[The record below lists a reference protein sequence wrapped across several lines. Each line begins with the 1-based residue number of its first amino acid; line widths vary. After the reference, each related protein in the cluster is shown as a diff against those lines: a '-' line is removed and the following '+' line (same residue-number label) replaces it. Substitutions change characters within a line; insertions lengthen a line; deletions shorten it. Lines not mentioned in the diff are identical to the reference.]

1 VKVSWHHIFNEQG
14 GDNVMETLRQD
25 LRLGLRMLAKRSG
38 VTLVIALTLALG
50 IGANTAIFSFVNA
63 LLLTP
68 PPYREPDRL
77 VRLMSQR
84 GAESGKLSLLEVE
97 DLNKQARLFE
107 GFASFRVSQYN
118 VTGGGP
124 PEAIMASIN
133 SWNLFDLLGVKP
145 LLGGTWPQSHERQRV
160 FNIALS
166 YDVWQRR
173 FGGDPNIV
181 GQKIMLDAAP
191 YEVLGVLPP
200 GFDFPLDTG
209 LYRRVPPGDF
219 DSRSIRESGV
229 IARLKPGVTIEQ
241 AQAELDQL
249 AREWERSYPD
259 TNAGVRLVVTPM
271 REHWIGG
278 ASAYLWLLFGA
289 VGFVLMIACVNVVN
303 LMLSAAI
310 GREKEM
316 AIRAALGAGRARLIR
331 QMLTE
336 SLSLTLMGGLLG
348 FGLAAAC
355 VKLMSNLLRFDLP
368 GWMKVGVD
376 LRALLF
382 TFVVS
387 VVAGALAGLVPALRA
402 SKPDLNETLKEGG
415 KSSSGGGN
423 LRARR
428 LLAPAQAA
436 LALVLLIGAGL
447 MLQSFSRLQR
457 VELGFDPDRLL
468 TMKMDPPW
476 SRYGVVEQTAPFYRR
491 VVEEIERIPGVEAA
505 AFNDSLP
512 LAGQD
517 VREGANKLTV
527 EIEGQPSNEQERNP
541 YVNAQIV
548 NHGYFRAMKIP
559 LLAGRSFDGRD
570 QMQTERVVVINERL
584 AGRFWP
590 GLQPLGRR
598 IRLGRRSENYRL
610 DGNPKEEPWLV
621 VAGVSGNVRQRGV
634 LGDGGLDVYLCDQ
647 QEFSPESYLAVRTKV
662 EPLIL
667 AEAVKRAVWKVD
679 PEQSVF
685 DIQTMERRVLNTI
698 WQQRLAGVVFALFA
712 GLALALAA
720 VGIYGVMSYA
730 VSQRTREIGVR
741 VALGARVPDVLKMV
755 LGEGLKLTLI
765 GVAIGLI
772 AALAMAQ
779 LMKSLLYGVGA
790 IDPLTFVGAPALLA
804 ATAMFACWIPAH
816 RAAKTDPMIALRH
829 D

>member
-1 VKVSWHHIFNEQG
+1 
-14 GDNVMETLRQD
+14 MEILQQD
-25 LRLGLRMLAKRSG
+25 LRLGLRIFAKRPG
-38 VTLVIALTLALG
+38 FTLVIVLTLALG

-68 PPYREPDRL
+68 PPYREPERL
-77 VRLMSQR
+77 VRVMSQR
-84 GAESGKLSLLEVE
+84 GSESGKLSLLEVE
-97 DLNKQARLFE
+97 DLNRHARLFE
-107 GFASFRVSQYN
+107 GFATFRITQYN

-124 PEAIMASIN
+124 PEAITALVN
-133 SWNLFDLLGVKP
+133 SWNLFDLLGVRP
-145 LLGGTWPQSHERQRV
+145 YLGETWPQSHERQRV
-160 FNIALS
+160 FNIVLNF
-166 YDVWQRR
+166 DVWQRR
-173 FGGDPNIV
+173 FGGDRNII

-229 IARLKPGVTIEQ
+229 VARLKPGVTIKQ

-249 AREWERSYPD
+249 AHEWERVYPD
-259 TNAGVRLVVTPM
+259 TNAGVRLFLTPM

-289 VGFVLMIACVNVVN
+289 VSFVLMIACVNVVN
-303 LMLSAAI
+303 LMLSAAVA
-310 GREKEM
+310 REKEM

-348 FGLAAAC
+348 FGLASVC
-355 VKLMSNLLRFDLP
+355 VKLMSDLLRFDLP
-368 GWMKVGVD
+368 SWMNVGVD
-376 LRALLF
+376 FLALIF
-382 TFVVS
+382 TLVVS
-387 VVAGALAGLVPALRA
+387 IVAGTLAGLVPALRA
-402 SKPDLNETLKEGG
+402 SKPDLNQTLKEGG
-415 KSSSGGGN
+415 KSSSSSGN

-428 LLAPAQAA
+428 LLAPAQSA
-436 LALVLLIGAGL
+436 LALLLLIGAGL
-447 MLQSFSRLQR
+447 MLQSFVRLQR

-476 SRYGVVEQTAPFYRR
+476 SKYGVVEQTAPFYRR
-491 VVEEIERIPGVEAA
+491 VVEEVERIPGVEAA

-527 EIEGQPSNEQERNP
+527 EIEGQPHSEQEQNP
-541 YVNAQIV
+541 YINAQII
-548 NHGYFRAMKIP
+548 NHGYFRAMNIP
-559 LLAGRSFDGRD
+559 LHEGRFFDERD
-570 QMQTERVVVINERL
+570 RMQTERVAIINEDF
-584 AGRFWP
+584 AERFWP
-590 GLQPLGRR
+590 GQSPLGRR

-610 DGNPKEEPWLV
+610 DGDTKEEPWYV

-634 LGDGGLDVYLCDQ
+634 LGGAGLDVYLCDQ
-647 QEFSPESYLAVRTKV
+647 QEFSPESYFAVRTNV

-667 AEAVKRAVWKVD
+667 AETVKRAVWKVD

-685 DIQTMERRVLNTI
+685 DIQTMEQRVLNTI
-698 WQQRLAGVVFALFA
+698 WQQRLAGIVFALFA

-730 VSQRTREIGVR
+730 VSQQTREIGVR
-741 VALGARVPDVLKMV
+741 MALGARVPDILKMV
-755 LGEGLKLTLI
+755 LREGLKLILI

-790 IDPLTFVGAPALLA
+790 VDPLTFVGAPVLLA
-804 ATAMFACWIPAH
+804 FTAMVACWIPAR
-816 RAAKTDPMIALRH
+816 RAAKTDPMIALRN

>member
-1 VKVSWHHIFNEQG
+1 
-14 GDNVMETLRQD
+14 METLRQD
-25 LRLGLRMLAKRSG
+25 LTLALRMLTKRPG
-38 VTLVIALTLALG
+38 FTLVIVLTLALG
-50 IGANTAIFSFVNA
+50 IGANTAIFSFINA

-68 PPYREPDRL
+68 PPYRESDRL
-77 VRLMSQR
+77 VRVMSQR

-97 DLNKQARLFE
+97 DLNRHSLLFE
-107 GFASFRVSQYN
+107 GFATFRISQFN

-124 PEAIMASIN
+124 PEAITTSVN
-133 SWNLFDLLGVKP
+133 SWNLFKLLGVRP
-145 LLGGTWPQSHERQRV
+145 YLGETWPSSHERQRV
-160 FNIALS
+160 FNIVLN
-166 YDVWQRR
+166 YEVWQRR
-173 FGGDPNIV
+173 FGGDRNIV

-209 LYRRVPPGDF
+209 LYRRVPPADF

-229 IARLKPGVTIEQ
+229 IARLKSGVTIEQ

-249 AREWERSYPD
+249 AREWERIYPD
-259 TNAGVRLVVTPM
+259 TNAGVWLAVTPM

-278 ASAYLWLLFGA
+278 ASDYLWLLFGA
-289 VGFVLMIACVNVVN
+289 VSVVLMIACVNVVN
-303 LMLSAAI
+303 LMLSAAVT
-310 GREKEM
+310 REKEM
-316 AIRAALGAGRARLIR
+316 AIRSALGARRARLIR
-331 QMLTE
+331 QMMTE
-336 SLSLTLMGGLLG
+336 SLLLTLLGGLLG

-355 VKLMSNLLRFDLP
+355 VKLLSGLLRFDMP
-368 GWMKVGVD
+368 AWMNIGVD
-376 LRALLF
+376 RRALIF
-382 TFVVS
+382 TLAIS
-387 VVAGALAGLVPALRA
+387 IVAGALAGLVPALRA
-402 SKPDLNETLKEGG
+402 SRPDLNETLKEGG
-415 KSSSGGGN
+415 KSSSSSGN

-428 LLAPAQAA
+428 LLAPAQSA

-447 MLQSFSRLQR
+447 MMQSFSRLQR
-457 VELGFDPDRLL
+457 VEMGFDPNRLL

-476 SRYGVVEQTAPFYRR
+476 SKYGVVEQTAPFYRR
-491 VVEEIERIPGVEAA
+491 VVEEVERIPGVEAV

-512 LAGQD
+512 LGGQD

-527 EIEGQPSNEQERNP
+527 EIEGQSRSEQERNP

-559 LLAGRSFDGRD
+559 LSAGRFFDDRD
-570 QMQTERVVVINERL
+570 RMQTERVVVISERL
-584 AGRFWP
+584 AERFWP
-590 GLQPLGRR
+590 GQNPLGRR
-598 IRLGRRSENYRL
+598 IRLGRRSENYRH
-610 DGNPKEEPWLV
+610 DGNTNEEPWHV
-621 VAGVSGNVRQRGV
+621 VTGVSGNVRQRGM
-634 LGDGGLDVYLCDQ
+634 LSEAGLDVYLCDQ
-647 QEFSPESYLAVRTKV
+647 QEFSPESYLAVRATV
-662 EPLIL
+662 EPLML

-685 DIQTMERRVLNTI
+685 DIQTMEQRVLNTI
-698 WQQRLAGVVFALFA
+698 WQQRLAGVVFTLFA

-730 VSQRTREIGVR
+730 VSQRAREIGVR
-741 VALGARVPDVLKMV
+741 MALGARVPDVLKMV

-772 AALAMAQ
+772 VALVMAQ

-804 ATAMFACWIPAH
+804 ATAMVACWIPAR
-816 RAAKTDPMIALRH
+816 RAAKTDPMIALRAE
-829 D
+829 

>member
-1 VKVSWHHIFNEQG
+1 
-14 GDNVMETLRQD
+14 METLRQD
-25 LRLGLRMLAKRSG
+25 LTLALRMLAKRPG
-38 VTLVIALTLALG
+38 FTLVIVLTLALG
-50 IGANTAIFSFVNA
+50 VGANTAIFSFINA

-77 VRLMSQR
+77 VRVMSQR
-84 GAESGKLSLLEVE
+84 GTESGKLSLLEVE
-97 DLNKQARLFE
+97 DLNRHALLFE
-107 GFASFRVSQYN
+107 GFATFRISQYN

-124 PEAIMASIN
+124 PEAITASVN
-133 SWNLFDLLGVKP
+133 SWNLFSLLGVKP
-145 LLGGTWPQSHERQRV
+145 YLGETWPQAHERQRV
-160 FNIALS
+160 FNIVLN

-173 FGGDPNIV
+173 FGGDRNIV

-229 IARLKPGVTIEQ
+229 IARLKRGVTIEQ

-249 AREWERSYPD
+249 AREWERIYPD
-259 TNAGVRLVVTPM
+259 TNAGVRLAVTPM

-278 ASAYLWLLFGA
+278 ASDYLWLIFGA
-289 VGFVLMIACVNVVN
+289 VSVVLMIACVNVVN
-303 LMLSAAI
+303 LMLSAAVA
-310 GREKEM
+310 REKEM
-316 AIRAALGAGRARLIR
+316 AIRSALGAGRARLIR

-336 SLSLTLMGGLLG
+336 SLSLTLLGGLLG

-355 VKLMSNLLRFDLP
+355 VKLMSALLRFDMP
-368 GWMKVGVD
+368 AWMNVGVD
-376 LRALLF
+376 RHALIF
-382 TFVVS
+382 TLAVS
-387 VVAGALAGLVPALRA
+387 IFAGALAGLVPALRA

-415 KSSSGGGN
+415 KGSSGSGN

-447 MLQSFSRLQR
+447 MLQSFARLQR

-476 SRYGVVEQTAPFYRR
+476 SKYGVVEQTAPFYRR
-491 VVEEIERIPGVEAA
+491 VVEEVERIPGVEAA

-512 LAGQD
+512 LGGQD

-527 EIEGQPSNEQERNP
+527 EIEGQSRSEQERNP

-559 LLAGRSFDGRD
+559 LSAGRFFDDSDR
-570 QMQTERVVVINERL
+570 MQTERVVVISERL
-584 AGRFWP
+584 AERFWP
-590 GLQPLGRR
+590 GQNPLGRR
-598 IRLGRRSENYRL
+598 IRLGERSENYRH
-610 DGNPKEEPWLV
+610 DGNTNEEPWYV
-621 VAGVSGNVRQRGV
+621 VTGISGNVRQRGI
-634 LGDGGLDVYLCDQ
+634 LSEAGLDVYLCDQ
-647 QEFSPESYLAVRTKV
+647 QEFSPESYLAVRATV
-662 EPLIL
+662 EPLML

-685 DIQTMERRVLNTI
+685 DIQTMEQRVLNTI

-741 VALGARVPDVLKMV
+741 MALGARVPDVLKMV

-772 AALAMAQ
+772 VALVMAQ

-804 ATAMFACWIPAH
+804 ATAMVACWIPAR
-816 RAAKTDPMIALRH
+816 RAAKTDPMIALRAE
-829 D
+829 

>member
-1 VKVSWHHIFNEQG
+1 
-14 GDNVMETLRQD
+14 METIWQD
-25 LRLGLRMLAKRSG
+25 LRYAFRSLSKKPG
-38 VTLVIALTLALG
+38 FTFVVALTLALG

-63 LLLTP
+63 LLLTS
-68 PPYREPDRL
+68 PPYREPDRI
-77 VRLMSQR
+77 VRLMSHR
-84 GAESGKLSLLEVE
+84 GAETGKLSLLEVE
-97 DLNKQARLFE
+97 DLNRHARLFE
-107 GFASFRVSQYN
+107 GFASFRASQYN

-145 LLGGTWPQSHERQRV
+145 LLGGTWPQSHERQSV
-160 FNIALS
+160 FNIVLS
-166 YDVWQRR
+166 HNVWQRR

-181 GQKIMLDAAP
+181 GRKILLDAAP
-191 YEVLGVLPP
+191 YEVLGVMPP

-241 AQAELDQL
+241 AQAELDRL
-249 AREWERSYPD
+249 AREWEQAYPD
-259 TNAGVRLVVTPM
+259 TNAGVRLAVSPM

-289 VGFVLMIACVNVVN
+289 VSFVLMIACVNVIN

-310 GREKEM
+310 AREKEM

-331 QMLTE
+331 QMLIE

-348 FGLAAAC
+348 FGLAAVC
-355 VKLMSNLLRFDLP
+355 VKLMSNLLRFDMP
-368 GWMKVGVD
+368 SWMKVGVD
-376 LRALLF
+376 HRALIF

-415 KSSSGGGN
+415 KSSSGGAN

-436 LALVLLIGAGL
+436 LALMLLIGAGL
-447 MLQSFSRLQR
+447 MMQSFSRLQR
-457 VELGFDPDRLL
+457 VELGFDPDRML

-491 VVEEIERIPGVEAA
+491 VVEEVERIPGVEAT

-517 VREGANKLTV
+517 VSEGANKLTI
-527 EIEGQPSNEQERNP
+527 EIEGQPRSEQERNP

-548 NHGYFRAMKIP
+548 NHGYFLAMKIP
-559 LLAGRSFDGRD
+559 LLAGRSFDERD
-570 QMQTERVVVINERL
+570 QTQTERVVIINERL
-584 AGRFWP
+584 AERFWP
-590 GLQPLGRR
+590 GQNPLGRR

-610 DGNPKEEPWLV
+610 DGNPKEEPWKV
-621 VAGVSGNVRQRGV
+621 IAGVSGNVRQRGV
-634 LGDGGLDVYLCDQ
+634 LGETGLDVYLCDQ
-647 QEFSPESYLAVRTKV
+647 QEFSPESYLAVRAKV
-662 EPLIL
+662 EPLTL
-667 AEAVKRAVWKVD
+667 TEAVKRAVWKVD

-685 DIQTMERRVLNTI
+685 DIQTMEQRVLNTI

-712 GLALALAA
+712 GLAMALAA
-720 VGIYGVMSYA
+720 VGIYGVMSYS

-741 VALGARVPDVLKMV
+741 MALGARVPDVLKMV
-755 LGEGLKLTLI
+755 LRDGLKLTMI

-790 IDPLTFVGAPALLA
+790 IDPLTFIGAPALLA
-804 ATAMFACWIPAH
+804 ATATIACWIPAW
-816 RAAKTDPMIALRH
+816 RAARTDPLTSLRIE
-829 D
+829 

>member
-1 VKVSWHHIFNEQG
+1 
-14 GDNVMETLRQD
+14 METLRQD
-25 LRLGLRMLAKRSG
+25 LRLGLRMLAKRPG
-38 VTLVIALTLALG
+38 FTLVIALTLALG

-77 VRLMSQR
+77 ARVMSQR
-84 GAESGKLSLLEVE
+84 GTESGKLSLLEVE

-124 PEAIMASIN
+124 PEAIPASIN

-160 FNIALS
+160 FNIVLS
-166 YDVWQRR
+166 HEVWQRR
-173 FGGDPNIV
+173 FGGDRNIV

-241 AQAELDQL
+241 AQADLDQL

-271 REHWIGG
+271 RDHWIGG

-289 VGFVLMIACVNVVN
+289 VSFVLMIACVNVVN

-310 GREKEM
+310 AREKEM

-336 SLSLTLMGGLLG
+336 SLSLTMMGGLLG
-348 FGLAAAC
+348 FGLAAVC
-355 VKLMSNLLRFDLP
+355 VRLMSNLLRFDLP
-368 GWMKVGVD
+368 AWMKVGVD
-376 LRALLF
+376 SRALLF

-387 VVAGALAGLVPALRA
+387 AVAGALAGLVPALRA

-457 VELGFDPDRLL
+457 VELGIDPDHLL

-491 VVEEIERIPGVEAA
+491 VVEEVERIPGVEAA

-527 EIEGQPSNEQERNP
+527 EIEGQPRNEQERNP

-548 NHGYFRAMKIP
+548 NKGYFHAMKIP
-559 LLAGRSFDGRD
+559 LRAGRSFDERD
-570 QMQTERVVVINERL
+570 QMQTERVAIINERL
-584 AGRFWP
+584 AERFWP
-590 GLQPLGRR
+590 GQNPLGRR

-610 DGNPKEEPWLV
+610 EGNPKEEPWQV

-634 LGDGGLDVYLCDQ
+634 LGEAGLDVYLCDQ
-647 QEFSPESYLAVRTKV
+647 QEFSPESYLAIRTKV
-662 EPLIL
+662 EPLTL
-667 AEAVKRAVWKVD
+667 AETVKRAVWKVD
-679 PEQSVF
+679 SEQSVF
-685 DIQTMERRVLNTI
+685 DIQTMEQRVLNTI

-741 VALGARVPDVLKMV
+741 MALGARAPDVLKMV
-755 LGEGLKLTLI
+755 LGEGLKLTVI

-779 LMKSLLYGVGA
+779 SMKSLLYGVGA
-790 IDPLTFVGAPALLA
+790 IDPLTFAGAPALLA
-804 ATAMFACWIPAH
+804 ATAIVACWIPAR
-816 RAAKTDPMIALRH
+816 RAAMTDPLTALRV

>member
-1 VKVSWHHIFNEQG
+1 
-14 GDNVMETLRQD
+14 
-25 LRLGLRMLAKRSG
+25 
-38 VTLVIALTLALG
+38 
-50 IGANTAIFSFVNA
+50 
-63 LLLTP
+63 
-68 PPYREPDRL
+68 
-77 VRLMSQR
+77 MSQR

-97 DLNKQARLFE
+97 DINKQARLFE
-107 GFASFRVSQYN
+107 GFASFLVSQYN

-124 PEAIMASIN
+124 PEAITASIN

-145 LLGGTWPQSHERQRV
+145 LLGETWPQSHERQRV
-160 FNIALS
+160 FNIVLS
-166 YDVWQRR
+166 HRVWQRR
-173 FGGDPNIV
+173 FGGDQNIV
-181 GQKIMLDAAP
+181 GKKIMLDAAP

-200 GFDFPLDTG
+200 GFDFPLDIG
-209 LYRRVPPGDF
+209 LYRCVARDDF

-241 AQAELDQL
+241 ARTELDQL

-289 VGFVLMIACVNVVN
+289 VSFVLMIACVNVIN

-310 GREKEM
+310 TREKEM

-348 FGLAAAC
+348 FGLAAVC
-355 VKLMSNLLRFDLP
+355 VRLMSNLLRFDLP
-368 GWMKVGVD
+368 AWMKVGVD
-376 LRALLF
+376 RRALLF

-476 SRYGVVEQTAPFYRR
+476 SKYGVVEQTAPFYRR
-491 VVEEIERIPGVEAA
+491 VVEEVERIPGVEAV

-527 EIEGQPSNEQERNP
+527 EIEGQPRDEQERNP

-559 LLAGRSFDGRD
+559 LRAGRFFDERD
-570 QMQTERVVVINERL
+570 QTQTERVVVISERL
-584 AGRFWP
+584 AERFWP
-590 GLQPLGRR
+590 GQNPLGRR

-610 DGNPKEEPWLV
+610 DGNTKEEPWHV
-621 VAGVSGNVRQRGV
+621 VAGVSGNVRQRGA
-634 LGDGGLDVYLCDQ
+634 LGEAGLDVYLCDQ
-647 QEFSPESYLAVRTKV
+647 QEFAPESYLAVRAKV
-662 EPLIL
+662 DPLTL

-685 DIQTMERRVLNTI
+685 DIHTMEQRVLNTI

-741 VALGARVPDVLKMV
+741 MALGAQVPDVLKMV
-755 LGEGLKLTLI
+755 LGEGLKLTLT

-772 AALAMAQ
+772 AALAMAL
-779 LMKSLLYGVGA
+779 LMKSLLYGVGV
-790 IDPLTFVGAPALLA
+790 IDPLTFAVAPALLA
-804 ATAMFACWIPAH
+804 ATAMVACWIPAR
-816 RAAKTDPMIALRH
+816 RAARTDPLTALRF

>member
-1 VKVSWHHIFNEQG
+1 
-14 GDNVMETLRQD
+14 MESLWRD
-25 LRLGLRMLAKRSG
+25 LLLALRMLAKRPG
-38 VTLVIALTLALG
+38 FTLVIALTLALG
-50 IGANTAIFSFVNA
+50 VGANTAIFSFVNA

-68 PPYREPDRL
+68 PPYRDPDRL
-77 VRLMSQR
+77 VRVMSQR

-97 DLNKQARLFE
+97 DLNRHARLFE
-107 GFASFRVSQYN
+107 GFASFRASQYN

-133 SWNLFDLLGVKP
+133 SWNLFELLGVKP
-145 LLGGTWPQSHERQRV
+145 FLGQTWPQSHERQSV

-166 YDVWQRR
+166 HDVWQRR

-200 GFDFPLDTG
+200 GFDFPLNSG

-219 DSRSIRESGV
+219 ASRSIRESGV
-229 IARLKPGVTIEQ
+229 IGRLKPGVTIGQ
-241 AQAELDQL
+241 AQAELDRL
-249 AREWERSYPD
+249 ARDWERSYPD
-259 TNAGVRLVVTPM
+259 TNAGVRFTASPM

-278 ASAYLWLLFGA
+278 ASSYLWLLFGA
-289 VGFVLMIACVNVVN
+289 VSFVLMIACVNVVN
-303 LMLSAAI
+303 LMLGAAI
-310 GREKEM
+310 AREKEM

-331 QMLTE
+331 QMLIE
-336 SLSLTLMGGLLG
+336 SLSLTLIGGLLG
-348 FGLAAAC
+348 LGLAAVC
-355 VKLMSNLLRFDLP
+355 VRMMSNLLRFDMP
-368 GWMKVGVD
+368 AWMKVGVD
-376 LRALLF
+376 GRALLF

-387 VVAGALAGLVPALRA
+387 AVSGAVAGLVPALRA

-415 KSSSGGGN
+415 KSSSAGGS

-428 LLAPAQAA
+428 MLAPAQAA
-436 LALVLLIGAGL
+436 LALVLLVGAGL
-447 MLQSFSRLQR
+447 MMQSFFRLQR
-457 VELGFDPDRLL
+457 VELGFDPDGML

-476 SRYGVVEQTAPFYRR
+476 SRYKMVEQTAPFYRR
-491 VVEEIERIPGVEAA
+491 VVEEVERIPGVEAA

-517 VREGANKLTV
+517 VQEGAGKLTI
-527 EIEGQPSNEQERNP
+527 EIEGQPRNDQERNP

-548 NHGYFRAMKIP
+548 NHGYFSAMKIP
-559 LLAGRSFDGRD
+559 LLAGRSFDERD
-570 QMQTERVVVINERL
+570 HMQSARVVIISQRL
-584 AGRFWP
+584 AERFWHGQDP
-590 GLQPLGRR
+590 IGRR

-610 DGNPKEEPWLV
+610 DGGMKEEPWNV
-621 VAGVSGNVRQRGV
+621 IAGVAGNVRQRGV
-634 LGDGGLDVYLCDQ
+634 LADAGLDVYLCDQ
-647 QEFSPESYLAVRTKV
+647 QEFSPESYLAVRAKV
-662 EPLIL
+662 EPLAL
-667 AEAVKRAVWKVD
+667 AEAVKQAVWKAD

-685 DIQTMERRVLNTI
+685 DIQTMEQRVLNTI

-720 VGIYGVMSYA
+720 VGIYGVMSYS

-765 GVAIGLI
+765 GVAIGLLMAI
-772 AALAMAQ
+772 AMAQ

-790 IDPLTFVGAPALLA
+790 IDPLAFVGAPALLA
-804 ATAMFACWIPAH
+804 ATATIACLIPAW
-816 RAAKTDPMIALRH
+816 RAAKTDPLTALRFE
-829 D
+829 

>member
-1 VKVSWHHIFNEQG
+1 
-14 GDNVMETLRQD
+14 MESLMHD
-25 LRLGLRMLAKRSG
+25 LRLALRMFAKRLG
-38 VTLVIALTLALG
+38 FTLIIALTLALG
-50 IGANTAIFSFVNA
+50 IGANTAIFSFINA
-63 LLLTP
+63 LLITP
-68 PPYREPDRL
+68 PPYRDPEKL
-77 VRLMSQR
+77 VRVMSQR
-84 GAESGKLSLLEVE
+84 GAEGGKLSLLEVE
-97 DLNKQARLFE
+97 DLNRQARLFE
-107 GFASFRVSQYN
+107 GFATFRASQYN
-118 VTGGGP
+118 VTDGGP
-124 PEAIMASIN
+124 PEAIMASVN

-145 LLGGTWPQSHERQRV
+145 LLGQTWPQSHERQRV
-160 FNIALS
+160 FNIVLS
-166 YDVWQRR
+166 HDVWQRR
-173 FGGDPNIV
+173 FGGDPNII
-181 GQKIMLDAAP
+181 GQKVMLDAAP

-200 GFDFPLDTG
+200 GFDFPLNSG
-209 LYRRVPPGDF
+209 LYRRVRPGDF

-241 AQAELDQL
+241 AQAELDRL

-259 TNAGVRLVVTPM
+259 TNAGLRLVVTPM

-289 VGFVLMIACVNVVN
+289 VSFVLMTACVNVVN
-303 LMLSAAI
+303 LMLSAAVAR
-310 GREKEM
+310 GKEM

-331 QMLTE
+331 QMLIE
-336 SLSLTLMGGLLG
+336 SLSLTLVGGLLG
-348 FGLAAAC
+348 FGLAAVC
-355 VKLMSNLLRFDLP
+355 VKLMSNLLRFDMP
-368 GWMKVGVD
+368 AWMKVGVD
-376 LRALLF
+376 SRALLF

-387 VVAGALAGLVPALRA
+387 VVAGTLAGLIPALRA
-402 SKPDLNETLKEGG
+402 SKPDLNEILKEGG
-415 KSSSGGGN
+415 KSSSGGGS

-428 LLAPAQAA
+428 MLAPAQAA

-447 MLQSFSRLQR
+447 MLQSFSRLLR

-468 TMKMDPPW
+468 TMKIDPPG
-476 SRYGVVEQTAPFYRR
+476 SKYGTVEQTAPFYRR

-517 VREGANKLTV
+517 VSEGANKLTI
-527 EIEGQPSNEQERNP
+527 EIEGQPRNEQDRNP

-548 NHGYFRAMKIP
+548 NHGYFHAMKIP
-559 LLAGRSFDGRD
+559 LLAGRSFDERD
-570 QMQTERVVVINERL
+570 QMQTERVVVISERL
-584 AGRFWP
+584 AERFWP
-590 GLQPLGRR
+590 GQNPLGRR
-598 IRLGRRSENYRL
+598 IRLGRRSEKYRL
-610 DGNPKEEPWLV
+610 DGNPKEEPWQV

-634 LGDGGLDVYLCDQ
+634 RAAAGMDVYLCDQ
-647 QEFSPESYLAVRTKV
+647 QEVSPESYLAVRTRVK
-662 EPLIL
+662 PLAL

-685 DIQTMERRVLNTI
+685 DIQTMEQRVLNTI

-720 VGIYGVMSYA
+720 VGIYGVMSYS

-741 VALGARVPDVLKMV
+741 MALGAPVPDVLKMI
-755 LGEGLKLTLI
+755 LGEGLKLVLI

-772 AALAMAQ
+772 VALAMAQ

-790 IDPLTFVGAPALLA
+790 LDPLTFVGAPALLA
-804 ATAMFACWIPAH
+804 ATATIACLIPAR
-816 RAAKTDPMIALRH
+816 RAARTDPMIALRT

>member
-1 VKVSWHHIFNEQG
+1 
-14 GDNVMETLRQD
+14 
-25 LRLGLRMLAKRSG
+25 
-38 VTLVIALTLALG
+38 
-50 IGANTAIFSFVNA
+50 
-63 LLLTP
+63 
-68 PPYREPDRL
+68 
-77 VRLMSQR
+77 
-84 GAESGKLSLLEVE
+84 
-97 DLNKQARLFE
+97 
-107 GFASFRVSQYN
+107 
-118 VTGGGP
+118 
-124 PEAIMASIN
+124 
-133 SWNLFDLLGVKP
+133 
-145 LLGGTWPQSHERQRV
+145 
-160 FNIALS
+160 
-166 YDVWQRR
+166 
-173 FGGDPNIV
+173 
-181 GQKIMLDAAP
+181 MLDAAP

-249 AREWERSYPD
+249 AREWERSYPA

-289 VGFVLMIACVNVVN
+289 VGSVLMIACVNVTN

-310 GREKEM
+310 AREKEM

-331 QMLTE
+331 QMLIE

-376 LRALLF
+376 LRALIF

-415 KSSSGGGN
+415 KSSSGGSN

-476 SRYGVVEQTAPFYRR
+476 SRYGVVVQTAPFYRR
-491 VVEEIERIPGVEAA
+491 VVEEVERIPGVEAA

-517 VREGANKLTV
+517 VREGANRLTF
-527 EIEGQPSNEQERNP
+527 EIEGQPRNEQERNP

-570 QMQTERVVVINERL
+570 QMHTERVVVINERL
-584 AGRFWP
+584 AERFWP

-610 DGNPKEEPWLV
+610 DGNLKEEPWLV

-634 LGDGGLDVYLCDQ
+634 LGEAGLDVYLCDQ
-647 QEFSPESYLAVRTKV
+647 QEFSPESYLAVRAKV

-667 AEAVKRAVWKVD
+667 AEAVKQAVWKVD

-685 DIQTMERRVLNTI
+685 DIQTMEQRVLNTI

>member
-1 VKVSWHHIFNEQG
+1 
-14 GDNVMETLRQD
+14 METLRLD
-25 LRLGLRMLAKRSG
+25 LRLAFRMLAKRPG
-38 VTLVIALTLALG
+38 FTIVIVLTLALG
-50 IGANTAIFSFVNA
+50 IGANTAIFSFINA

-77 VRLMSQR
+77 VRVMSQR
-84 GAESGKLSLLEVE
+84 GTESGKLSLLEVE
-97 DLNKQARLFE
+97 DLNRHALLFE
-107 GFASFRVSQYN
+107 GFATFRLSQYN

-124 PEAIMASIN
+124 PEAITASVN
-133 SWNLFDLLGVKP
+133 SWNLFELLGVRP
-145 LLGGTWPQSHERQRV
+145 YLGGTWPQAHERQRV
-160 FNIALS
+160 FNIVLN
-166 YDVWQRR
+166 YNVWQQR
-173 FGGDPNIV
+173 FGGDRNIV

-191 YEVLGVLPP
+191 YEVLGVMPP

-241 AQAELDQL
+241 AQADLDQL
-249 AREWERSYPD
+249 AQKWERIYPD
-259 TNAGVRLVVTPM
+259 TNAGVRLIVTPL
-271 REHWIGG
+271 RENWIGG

-289 VGFVLMIACVNVVN
+289 VIFVLIIACVNAVN

-310 GREKEM
+310 AREKEM
-316 AIRAALGAGRARLIR
+316 AIRAALGAGRSRLIR

-336 SLSLTLMGGLLG
+336 SLSLTLIGGLLG

-368 GWMKVGVD
+368 AWMNVGVD
-376 LRALLF
+376 RRALIF
-382 TFVVS
+382 TLAIS
-387 VVAGALAGLVPALRA
+387 IVAGALAGLVPALRA

-415 KSSSGGGN
+415 KSSSSVGN
-423 LRARR
+423 IRSRR

-436 LALVLLIGAGL
+436 LALVLLVGAGL
-447 MLQSFSRLQR
+447 MMQSFARLQR

-476 SRYGVVEQTAPFYRR
+476 SKYGMVEQTAPFYRR
-491 VVEEIERIPGVEAA
+491 VVEEIERIPGVEAI

-517 VREGANKLTV
+517 VREGANKLTI
-527 EIEGQPSNEQERNP
+527 EIEGQPRSEQERNP

-559 LLAGRSFDGRD
+559 LRDGRFFD
-570 QMQTERVVVINERL
+570 ERDRMGTERVAVISERL
-584 AGRFWP
+584 AERFWP
-590 GLQPLGRR
+590 GQNPRGHR
-598 IRLGRRSENYRL
+598 IRLGGRSENYRH
-610 DGNPKEEPWLV
+610 DGSTKEEPWYT
-621 VAGVSGNVRQRGV
+621 VAGVSGNVRQRGI
-634 LGDGGLDVYLCDQ
+634 LGEAGLDVYLCDQ
-647 QEFSPESYLAVRTKV
+647 HEFSPESYLAVRATV
-662 EPLIL
+662 EPLML

-685 DIQTMERRVLNTI
+685 DIQTMEQRVLNTI
-698 WQQRLAGVVFALFA
+698 WQQRLAGVIFALFA

-730 VSQRTREIGVR
+730 VSQRTREIGLR
-741 VALGARVPDVLKMV
+741 MALGARVPDVLKMV

-765 GVAIGLI
+765 GIAIGLI
-772 AALAMAQ
+772 VALAMAQ

-804 ATAMFACWIPAH
+804 VTAMIACWIPAR
-816 RAAKTDPMIALRH
+816 RAARTDPMIALRQ